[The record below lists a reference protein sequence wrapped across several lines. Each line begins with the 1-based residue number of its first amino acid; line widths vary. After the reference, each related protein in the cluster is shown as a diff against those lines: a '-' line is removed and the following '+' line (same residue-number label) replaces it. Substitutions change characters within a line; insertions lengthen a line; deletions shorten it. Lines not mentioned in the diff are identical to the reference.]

1 MCKKLISK
9 NKIQFYLI
17 IFATVFLSGCVGVG
31 GEYKD
36 TVEEKSG
43 ETKYFDRGSP
53 IEEIFDIVY
62 EITNDGSLAFNIQ
75 QNLLLLEYEADLID
89 IHVKY
94 GTKANPVGS
103 ILLNTFLIGIPL
115 LIDPS
120 EQVDMFTGYE
130 ASDNV
135 IRTIRKNA
143 RKTGDRKWH
152 KFPVDGTKVNIESDG
167 VIVFNGLKQKAN
179 DIGFVF
185 RDARRNSKIYG
196 DTGKINSVTV
206 KVKGDLS
213 DITEKI
219 NIQQIDTYPV
229 QSVLWS
235 SNTYKYLGKGGSNR
249 DTLDKKISNLSPL
262 FFLFI
267 ENSIV
272 LFIN

>member
-17 IFATVFLSGCVGVG
+17 IFATVFLSGCVGFG

-53 IEEIFDIVY
+53 IEENFDIVY
-62 EITNDGSLAFNIQ
+62 EITDDGSLAFNIQ

-89 IHVKY
+89 VHVKY

-143 RKTGDRKWH
+143 RKTGVRKWH
-152 KFPVDGTKVNIESDG
+152 KFSVDGTKVNIESDG
-167 VIVFNGLKQKAN
+167 VILFNGLKQKTN

-213 DITEKI
+213 DIT
-219 NIQQIDTYPV
+219 
-229 QSVLWS
+229 
-235 SNTYKYLGKGGSNR
+235 
-249 DTLDKKISNLSPL
+249 KKD
-262 FFLFI
+262 
-267 ENSIV
+267 
-272 LFIN
+272 